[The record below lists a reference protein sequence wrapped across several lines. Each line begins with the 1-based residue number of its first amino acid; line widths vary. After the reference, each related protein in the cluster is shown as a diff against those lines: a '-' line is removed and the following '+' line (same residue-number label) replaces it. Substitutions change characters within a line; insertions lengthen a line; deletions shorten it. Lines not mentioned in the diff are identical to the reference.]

1 MSELCVGGVC
11 DASFVLCVCVYGA
24 DLHAEEHIDRGEL
37 RVALEGGVA
46 ELDARDGTEE

>member
-1 MSELCVGGVC
+1 MSCVWAVCVMRRLC
-11 DASFVLCVCVYGA
+11 CVCVYGA

-37 RVALEGGVA
+37 RVALERREA

>member
-11 DASFVLCVCVYGA
+11 DASFVLCVYGA

-37 RVALEGGVA
+37 RVALERREA
-46 ELDARDGTEE
+46 ELDARDGTEEE